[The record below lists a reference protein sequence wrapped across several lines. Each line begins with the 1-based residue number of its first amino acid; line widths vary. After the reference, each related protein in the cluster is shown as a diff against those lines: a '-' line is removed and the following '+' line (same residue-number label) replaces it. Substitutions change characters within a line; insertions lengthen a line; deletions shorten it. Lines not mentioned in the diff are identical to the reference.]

1 LIPALIGVGGTLL
14 LAIVGVVFQAGALG
28 EQLKALRVALE
39 AHRTEAKTQHA
50 ELRADFKASAR
61 DQGRRIGNLESYIGL
76 TADGIPV
83 ERMGGFS
90 GRVRAPEGDDGNR

>member
-1 LIPALIGVGGTLL
+1 MIPALIGVGGTLL

-39 AHRTEAKTQHA
+39 AHRTEAKAQHA

-61 DQGRRIGNLESYIGL
+61 DQGRRIGNLESFIGL
-76 TADGIPV
+76 TADGVPV
-83 ERMGGFS
+83 QQMGGYS
-90 GRVRAPEGDDGNR
+90 GRVRGPGESDDR

>member
-1 LIPALIGVGGTLL
+1 MIPALIGVGGTLL

-39 AHRTEAKTQHA
+39 THRTEAKAQHA

-76 TADGIPV
+76 TADGVPV
-83 ERMGGFS
+83 QQLGGFS
-90 GRVRAPEGDDGNR
+90 GRVRGPGESDDR